1 MIIVPDRPLANRRQ
15 EECDDFPS
23 MFSTTMIFIIT
34 MTMVMYLHSGRV
46 ISLLNQSRLRGVYI
60 SNFSESHAT
69 YIVSPD
75 STSLYTYKVHMY
87 KRIMI
92 STISSSIQHAFSLL
106 VAIRIA
112 ARPILLSFC
121 S

>member
-46 ISLLNQSRLRGVYI
+46 ISLLSQSRLRGVYI

-69 YIVSPD
+69 YIAL
-75 STSLYTYKVHMY
+75 TAHHYTHTKYIFTKE
-87 KRIMI
+87 
-92 STISSSIQHAFSLL
+92 S
-106 VAIRIA
+106 
-112 ARPILLSFC
+112 
-121 S
+121 